1 MGTTMFTNVGRYSVW
16 DTMARHVHAEDE
28 KTPQLEVDGE
38 RRGQTQRYLGVVGD
52 VLKELFDKV
61 EESFSWGQVS
71 VTELALLEF
80 LQRRFDA
87 RFIKIDVVN
96 EPVIREMLDEIV
108 SAWRLKATFSFLYWM
123 IYKVFGWRLEQAIT
137 QASQVLITNSQNSFL
152 YDDTLS
158 EMENKV
164 LYDPALFTPDDKT
177 TLVIDVFADPDFLV
191 KKESLERLARRW
203 SYPAFYQYVNTP
215 PPVLDATEVPITSV
229 EIQQTGPPS
238 NLGKLVYTMGDPN
251 FIIIN
256 TDTRFQLMTT
266 SSDFATA
273 TPVGIDHIDGGN
285 IIHTAQNATLGAAT
299 SSLYRAFV
307 ARNGFFN
314 VFDNVPVV

>member
-1 MGTTMFTNVGRYSVW
+1 MGTTMFTNLGRYSVW

-28 KTPQLEVDGE
+28 KTPQLDRDGE
-38 RRGQTQRYLGVVGD
+38 NRGQSQRYLGVVGD
-52 VLKELFDKV
+52 IVNELFNKV

-87 RFIKIDVVN
+87 RFLKVDVVN

-137 QASQVLITNSQNSFL
+137 QASQVIITNSQNSFL
-152 YDDTLS
+152 FDDTIPVPD
-158 EMENKV
+158 NKV
-164 LYDPALFTPDDKT
+164 IYDPALFTPDDKT
-177 TLVIDVFADPDFLV
+177 TLVINVFADPNFLV
-191 KKESLERLARRW
+191 KKESLERLASRW

-215 PPVLDATEVPITSV
+215 PPIFDAVEVPITSV
-229 EIQQTGPPS
+229 EIQQTGSPS

-251 FIIIN
+251 FIIVN
-256 TDTRFQLMTT
+256 TETRFQLM
-266 SSDFATA
+266 SAPSDFAAA

-299 SSLYRAFV
+299 SSQYRGFV
-307 ARNGFFN
+307 ARNGLFN

>member
-1 MGTTMFTNVGRYSVW
+1 MAPTKFTNLDRYSVW
-16 DTMARHVHAEDE
+16 DRMARHVHIEDE
-28 KTPQLEVDGE
+28 KTPKLLIDGE
-38 RRGQTQRYLGVVGD
+38 ERGQSQRYLGIPGD
-52 VLKELFDKV
+52 IILELFDKI

-87 RFIKIDVVN
+87 RFLKVDVVN
-96 EPVIREMLDEIV
+96 EPVIRDMIDEIM
-108 SAWRLKATFSFLYWM
+108 SAWRLKATFSFLYWI

-152 YDDTLS
+152 FDDTIPTGD
-158 EMENKV
+158 NKV

-177 TLVIDVFADPDFLV
+177 TLVIDVFADVNFLV
-191 KKESLERLARRW
+191 KRESLERLATRW
-203 SYPAFYQYVNTP
+203 SYPAFYQYINTP
-215 PPVLDATEVPITSV
+215 PPVFNATEVPILSV
-229 EIQQTGPPS
+229 EIQQTGAPS

-251 FIIIN
+251 FIIVN

-266 SSDFATA
+266 ASDFATA
-273 TPVGIDHIDGGN
+273 TPVGVDHVDGGN
-285 IIHTAQNATLGAAT
+285 IIHTAQNSPLGTAT